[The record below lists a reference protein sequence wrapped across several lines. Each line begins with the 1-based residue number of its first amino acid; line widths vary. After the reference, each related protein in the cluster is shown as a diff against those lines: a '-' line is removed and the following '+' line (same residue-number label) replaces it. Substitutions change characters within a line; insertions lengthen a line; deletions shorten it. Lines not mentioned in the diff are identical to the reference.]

1 MGKEI
6 IVHNLPKSPV
16 SESIRLLRTNLEFLC
31 ENKKNQV
38 FLFTSAA
45 PGDGKSWVTANLAIA
60 YAQSG
65 KSVLIVDADLR
76 KGRQHKI
83 FSRYNGNGFSNY
95 LSTLTDSIVDNAKM
109 HADLLMNSMVKTE
122 VENLYLIPSG
132 AVPPNPTELLSSK
145 YLDIFLKIVKANF
158 DIIIFDMPPVS
169 IVADSLVLCKKVD
182 YTVLVAS
189 ADETKKNMLI
199 NAQKAITQVDGKI
212 AGVVFNKMPVSK
224 RKEYVKYY
232 SHYSDESFDDSKSKK
247 RRK

>member
-31 ENKKNQV
+31 ENKQNQI

-65 KSVLIVDADLR
+65 KNVLITDADLR

-95 LSTLTDSIVDNAKM
+95 LITLTDSIVDNGPM
-109 HADLLMNSMVKTE
+109 HADLLMRSMVKTE
-122 VENLYLIPSG
+122 VNNLYLIPSG
-132 AVPPNPTELLSSK
+132 VVPPNPTELLSSK
-145 YLDIFLKIVKANF
+145 YIDIFLKIAKANF

-182 YTVLVAS
+182 YTILVAS
-189 ADETKKNMLI
+189 ADKNMLI
-199 NAQKAITQVDGKI
+199 NAQKSIAKVDGKI
-212 AGVVFNKMPVSK
+212 AGVVFNKMPTSR

-232 SHYSDESFDDSKSKK
+232 SHYSDENFDEGNYKK